1 MKNENDKNSSN
12 VGTKKERKFEILQAE
27 ILLFSSLGEKAL
39 TIKKECQN
47 LLFENSKIL
56 KFITSEVVSKSHLSL
71 IKNEKVKTSR
81 GSHLSLVE

>member
-1 MKNENDKNSSN
+1 MKNENEKNSSN
-12 VGTKKERKFEILQAE
+12 VDTNKERRFEVLQAE
-27 ILLFSSLGEKAL
+27 ILLFSSLQERAIS
-39 TIKKECQN
+39 IKKECQN

-71 IKNEKVKTSR
+71 IKTEKIKTSR